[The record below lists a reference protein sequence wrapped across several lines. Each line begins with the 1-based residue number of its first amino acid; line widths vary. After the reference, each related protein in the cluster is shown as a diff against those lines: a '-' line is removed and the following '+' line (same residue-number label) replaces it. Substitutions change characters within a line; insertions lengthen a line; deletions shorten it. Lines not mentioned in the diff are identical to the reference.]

1 MTDDGPASWAEFHF
15 ARIQYKPARDAIRK
29 AAREA
34 KCGPV
39 WIVNSGGERVA
50 AIVSVAE
57 AEQLQAERRQTALS
71 PGTASGRE

>member
-1 MTDDGPASWAEFHF
+1 MSEDTGPAVWAEFHF

-39 WIVNSGGERVA
+39 WIVNSGGERIG
-50 AIVSVAE
+50 AIVSVAAAQQNE
-57 AEQLQAERRQTALS
+57 TEQGHVR
-71 PGTASGRE
+71 